1 MRRFIRNAS
10 WSCITGKVHVG
21 LWSLKV
27 LPAHAF
33 IPITP
38 GASVSQLP
46 TSSHRHLFPPPS
58 PPPPASAWAHPHP
71 LCIQSCAC
79 LEMQTHRRP
88 MIILFLQGFPSHS
101 SHLGPPSLIWP
112 NLSPG
117 HTTRFLFLPSGY
129 RSRHRGCRVSSQNT
143 KHSRALGDLSPSH
156 PQLTAR
162 LSGFR
167 LLRVPSGLPSP
178 QQLFQTFPSP

>member
-1 MRRFIRNAS
+1 MVTEGSACPCLHSHN
-10 WSCITGKVHVG
+10 T
-21 LWSLKV
+21 WSLS
-27 LPAHAF
+27 LPATYLLPQTPF
-33 IPITP
+33 PSTIT
-38 GASVSQLP
+38 
-46 TSSHRHLFPPPS
+46 